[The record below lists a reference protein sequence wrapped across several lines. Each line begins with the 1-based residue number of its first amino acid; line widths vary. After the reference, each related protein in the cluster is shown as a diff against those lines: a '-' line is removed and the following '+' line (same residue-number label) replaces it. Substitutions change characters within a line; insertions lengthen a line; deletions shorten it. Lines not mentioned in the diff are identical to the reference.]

1 MSLPAIAGLYA
12 ITPDWTDTAR
22 LLIAC
27 NQALKGGA
35 RVLQYR
41 NKKAGRALR
50 LEHALGL
57 SAICRKA
64 GATFIVNDDI
74 ELALEVDADGV
85 HLGQEDGDIAAARKR
100 LGRGK
105 RLGASCYNRVE
116 LATKAAAAGA
126 DHIAFGSMFVSS
138 TKPRAVRASPALF
151 GQARALG
158 LPMVA
163 IGGITVGNAPDVIAA
178 GADALAV
185 ISDLFDAADIEA
197 KAREFAALFT
207 RS

>member
-12 ITPDWTDTAR
+12 ITPDWTDTVR
-22 LLIAC
+22 LLAAC

-41 NKKAGRALR
+41 NKNAAKPLR

-64 GATFIVNDDI
+64 GAAFIVNDDI
-74 ELALEVDADGV
+74 DLALEVEADGV
-85 HLGQEDGDIAAARKR
+85 HLGQEDGDLAAARKR
-100 LGRGK
+100 LGRG
-105 RLGASCYNRVE
+105 RCLGASCYNRIE
-116 LATKAAAAGA
+116 LATTAAAAGA
-126 DHIAFGSMFVSS
+126 DHVAFGSMFVSS
-138 TKPRAVRASPALF
+138 TKPEAVRASPALF

-163 IGGITVGNAPDVIAA
+163 IGGITAQNAGEVITA
-178 GADALAV
+178 GASAIAV
-185 ISDLFDAADIEA
+185 ISDLFDAVDIEA
-197 KAREFAALFT
+197 KAREFAALFPT
-207 RS
+207 P